1 MFREKRR
8 RERKSRWTEQSQVV
22 IGQQVSAAKEGPAPV
37 PRTKE
42 DGTKLTKAQR
52 KKLKKKRR
60 KEEKRKEGD
69 SGVDTGNDSAGNRIN
84 YRSFIG
90 SLTKF
95 TLFKNFFIPGKTKKI
110 KVIN

>member
-1 MFREKRR
+1 MKKGKKDSTQVFEINSNIFREKRR

-60 KEEKRKEGD
+60 KEERRKEGD

-84 YRSFIG
+84 YR
-90 SLTKF
+90 
-95 TLFKNFFIPGKTKKI
+95 LFEVL
-110 KVIN
+110 VI

>member
-90 SLTKF
+90 QKSPCSKIFLSLERPKR
-95 TLFKNFFIPGKTKKI
+95 
-110 KVIN
+110 

>member
-1 MFREKRR
+1 M
-8 RERKSRWTEQSQVV
+8 

-60 KEEKRKEGD
+60 KEEKKKEGD
-69 SGVDTGNDSAGNRIN
+69 SGVDTGNDSAGKGLNIIE
-84 YRSFIG
+84 YI
-90 SLTKF
+90 
-95 TLFKNFFIPGKTKKI
+95 I
-110 KVIN
+110 

>member
-1 MFREKRR
+1 MKKGKSKISVFRRKDAIYNFREKRR

-60 KEEKRKEGD
+60 KEEKKKEGD
-69 SGVDTGNDSAGNRIN
+69 SGVDTGNDSAGN
-84 YRSFIG
+84 G
-90 SLTKF
+90 
-95 TLFKNFFIPGKTKKI
+95 
-110 KVIN
+110 